1 MPVQANPIIAA
12 NLYAIIFIPNRN
24 LTHSRLN
31 QAPPELELELELEP
45 GLLSSVDLFVIGP
58 CRSHLIPL
66 VRLMAL

>member
-24 LTHSRLN
+24 LIRSRPN
-31 QAPPELELELELEP
+31 QAPPELELKLEP
-45 GLLSSVDLFVIGP
+45 ALLSSVDLFVIGP

-66 VRLMAL
+66 VWLMVL